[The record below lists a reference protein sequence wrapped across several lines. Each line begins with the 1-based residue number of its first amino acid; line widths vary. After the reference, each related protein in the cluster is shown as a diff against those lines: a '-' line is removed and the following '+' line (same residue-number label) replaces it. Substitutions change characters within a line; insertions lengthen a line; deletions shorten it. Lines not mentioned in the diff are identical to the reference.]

1 MNKYSL
7 IILALAVTTWTACGN
22 SSTNDQNHD
31 HMMNDS
37 THMHSN
43 EKGHE
48 HMMNDSTHNMSG
60 STGTNS
66 SEALAYACPM
76 HPEVT
81 GKDGDKCSKCGMY
94 LEPID

>member
-7 IILALAVTTWTACGN
+7 IILAFAATTWTACGTSN
-22 SSTNDQNHD
+22 TNDEHHD

-37 THMHSN
+37 THM
-43 EKGHE
+43 
-48 HMMNDSTHNMSG
+48 MNDSTHMMNG

-66 SEALAYACPM
+66 SKEMAYACPM

-81 GKDGDKCSKCGMY
+81 GKEGDKCSKCGMY
-94 LEPID
+94 LEPVK

>member
-7 IILALAVTTWTACGN
+7 IILAFAVTTWTACGTT
-22 SSTNDQNHD
+22 STNEQKHD

-37 THMHSN
+37 THR
-43 EKGHE
+43 
-48 HMMNDSTHNMSG
+48 MSG
-60 STGTNS
+60 STANHS
-66 SEALAYACPM
+66 SEEMAYACPM